1 MRFGLGLSQP
11 QLESLQ
17 MSVRKVWD
25 HAINLRE
32 DFRAS
37 KVNVY
42 PLSRNEKE
50 KVQKFIDKQ
59 LKKEY
64 IRPLKLP

>member
-1 MRFGLGLSQP
+1 
-11 QLESLQ
+11 